1 MILRVIPLVYLH
13 SLLTLNFTF
22 PMMQCMTQIIY
33 SVILLFWE
41 YLFFC
46 RIYVLMIHLVSR
58 VVFAL
63 KLITFLLVIFF
74 PDLALLE
81 LKFQLVHQ
89 LLLWCNHKH
98 EIALELQ
105 EAITNFLI
113 FKQHLH
119 LWMNVF
125 FLLKTL
131 ILSLQILYWND
142 RAQAQIFTNLWHLKK
157 R

>member
-33 SVILLFWE
+33 SVILLFLE

-89 LLLWCNHKH
+89 LLL
-98 EIALELQ
+98 
-105 EAITNFLI
+105 
-113 FKQHLH
+113 
-119 LWMNVF
+119 
-125 FLLKTL
+125 
-131 ILSLQILYWND
+131 
-142 RAQAQIFTNLWHLKK
+142 
-157 R
+157 